1 MSTAVPDDGARFCSQ
16 CGNALGRRHDGGR
29 ERAWCE
35 RCGFIAYRNPVPVA
49 VVLARDGDRILL
61 VRRANEPLRGFWAPP
76 AGYVEVDESV
86 EDAAVREAREETG
99 LDVALEGLLGVYSG
113 PAAGLV
119 AIAYAGRVVGGRLAP
134 SDEAEEAALF
144 RPRELPP
151 QPVTHAG
158 TPKDIWFLSV
168 VRDLL
173 GALERRPDHDP
184 DEPDRALFR
193 EM

>member
-1 MSTAVPDDGARFCSQ
+1 VRRTLTPQLIERNDTSLLLVDLGGGQDRLGGSCLAQVYGRLGDVPPDLDDPELLKGFFAAIRRLRDAGALLAYHDRS
-16 CGNALGRRHDGGR
+16 DGG
-29 ERAWCE
+29 
-35 RCGFIAYRNPVPVA
+35 VA
-49 VVLARDGDRILL
+49 VTALEMA
-61 VRRANEPLRGFWAPP
+61 F
-76 AGYVEVDESV
+76 AGNL
-86 EDAAVREAREETG
+86 G

-151 QPVTHAG
+151 QPATHAG